1 MGKLLKQHKEKYPN
15 YTKKAVRYICNAA
28 YNAHTD
34 PLFKSLKI
42 LKFQDLYNFLSNT
55 LMFQITLGM
64 HPETILSHFNRS
76 KNFDR
81 NLEYILRYTNSP
93 NLCNQLHSTLIK
105 NWNSLHI
112 SLRGW
117 LKENYEDTQGK
128 NKLIDA
134 QPTIIQEGYNT
145 SLNKY
150 RLKQFKKAVTDTI
163 IGRYESNIKCKNS
176 RCNANGY

>member
-1 MGKLLKQHKEKYPN
+1 MSLGVLYTNMGKLLKYHKEKYLN

-34 PLFKSLKI
+34 PLFKSLDI
-42 LKFQDLYNFLSNT
+42 LKFQDLYTFLSNT

-64 HPETILSHFNRS
+64 HPETILSHFTRS

-93 NLCNQLHSTLIK
+93 NLCNQLYSTLIR

-112 SLRGW
+112 SLRG
-117 LKENYEDTQGK
+117 
-128 NKLIDA
+128 
-134 QPTIIQEGYNT
+134 
-145 SLNKY
+145 
-150 RLKQFKKAVTDTI
+150 
-163 IGRYESNIKCKNS
+163 
-176 RCNANGY
+176 